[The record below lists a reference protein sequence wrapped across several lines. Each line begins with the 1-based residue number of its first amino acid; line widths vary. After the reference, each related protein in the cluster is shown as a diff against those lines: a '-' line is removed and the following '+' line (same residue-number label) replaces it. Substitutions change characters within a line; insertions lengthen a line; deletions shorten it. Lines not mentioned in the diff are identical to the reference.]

1 MEYAFLI
8 KGAKIINSLDEKIM
22 GKERPMY
29 HTATD
34 INKITL
40 ISLVFLA
47 SLYKIF
53 LRVFEI
59 FVSLSMLKHKAY
71 Y

>member
-1 MEYAFLI
+1 MI
-8 KGAKIINSLDEKIM
+8 

-29 HTATD
+29 QAETQ
-34 INKITL
+34 INNITL
-40 ISLVFLA
+40 ISLPFLA
-47 SLYKIF
+47 SLYKIS

-59 FVSLSMLKHKAY
+59 FVSLSMLKCKAY